1 MEINE
6 YEGRCVKSGPCR
18 QQVTEPR
25 TDLGHGDH
33 HWHHHDHGYH
43 HYHER
48 FLENGIQDVGFC
60 KLDDTSGIAMAV
72 GAASVGLWMGT
83 FAMCFL
89 CLAGSIAAVCTC
101 KVLTSKATQRCCSDF
116 MKSLKNLSSRRTPAT
131 GDDTIDREDEFVE
144 HEPVVGVAQ
153 NSPQIR
159 AVNEPSPILL
169 SSQPRTNNF
178 GSSDSRPKHMFYPDI
193 KSEYKLIPLATAAED

>member
-1 MEINE
+1 MD
-6 YEGRCVKSGPCR
+6 GHVCDVLPMPCR
-18 QQVTEPR
+18 
-25 TDLGHGDH
+25 
-33 HWHHHDHGYH
+33 WKY
-43 HYHER
+43 
-48 FLENGIQDVGFC
+48 LESFVQRYSFTIPTV
-60 KLDDTSGIAMAV
+60 L
-72 GAASVGLWMGT
+72 
-83 FAMCFL
+83 
-89 CLAGSIAAVCTC
+89 GSIAAVCTC